1 MLVERRCRRILLPG
15 DIMHTELQGQLERV
29 TYFNESNHYTIARLK
44 VQGRSDLVTI
54 VGNLVSVTPG
64 EVLRLQGTW
73 ERHPRYGEQF
83 KIISYESVLPATI
96 KGIERYLGSG
106 LIKGI
111 GPVMAK
117 RLVEKFGQDTLAVIE
132 TKTERLAEVEGIGT
146 KRIGMIKKAW
156 DEQKEV
162 RDVMLFLQGHEVS
175 TSYAVKIYR
184 QYGKDSV
191 RVVRENPY
199 RLASEIFGIGFLTAD
214 RIAEKLGIPR
224 DSSMRAEAGILH
236 ILEQFA
242 AEGHVYYPL
251 GPLTE
256 ECQKMLAVDNSLV
269 IQAIGKISSEKKIL
283 VEDSQE
289 GGEPER
295 PVYLA
300 EFLHWEKGIA
310 ESLAGIMER
319 GADVLRFDRDKAIED
334 VQRDLGVTLA
344 ANQVRAVKEALDKKV
359 LVITGGPGTGKTTI
373 VRSIIKIC
381 SSHGRKVVLGA
392 PTGRAAKRLSE
403 ASGQEAK
410 TIHRLLEFS
419 PKQGGFKKNADF
431 PLDAD
436 MVVID
441 EASMIDTALMYH
453 LLKGVPTT
461 AALVLVGDADQL
473 PSVGAGNVLADIIC
487 SRRVST
493 VKLDEIFRQSGDSLI
508 IINAHRIN
516 HGDFPIL
523 SSKKEVPQ
531 DFYFIEMEDP
541 EEVCGMILN
550 MCGKKIPEKFGFDPM
565 RDIQV
570 LAPMHRGVVG
580 ATNLNVELQ
589 KHLNPSGEE
598 LIRGGKA
605 LRRGDKVM
613 QTRNNY
619 DKDIYN
625 GDIGRILSI
634 DGEDQELTVDY
645 DGKLVQYD
653 FAELDEIV
661 LAYAVS
667 VHKSQGSEYPAV
679 VMPLLTQHYMMLQRN
694 LLYTAVTRGK
704 KLVVLIGTKKAL
716 GIAIRNDKPKMRYTR
731 LKERLHSALPNHPD
745 IA

>member
-1 MLVERRCRRILLPG
+1 
-15 DIMHTELQGQLERV
+15 MHTELQGQLERI
-29 TYFNESNHYTIARLK
+29 TYCNESNHYTIAKLK
-44 VQGRSDLVTI
+44 VQGRRDLVTI
-54 VGNLVSVTPG
+54 VGNLVAVSPG
-64 EVLRLQGTW
+64 EVLRLEGTW

-83 KIISYESVLPATI
+83 KIVSYESVLPATI

-111 GPVMAK
+111 GPVMAR
-117 RLVEKFGQDTLAVIE
+117 RLVERFGQDTLAVIE
-132 TKTERLAEVEGIGT
+132 TKAERLAEVEGIGT
-146 KRIGMIKKAW
+146 KRIGMIRKAW

-184 QYGKDSV
+184 QYGRDSI

-214 RIAEKLGIPR
+214 KIAEKLGIPR
-224 DSSMRAEAGILH
+224 DSSLRAEAGILH
-236 ILEQFA
+236 ILGQFA
-242 AEGHVYYPL
+242 AEGHVYYPFGL
-251 GPLTE
+251 LTE
-256 ECQKMLAVDNSLV
+256 ECEKMLGVDHSLL
-269 IQAIGKISSEKKIL
+269 IRAIRKISDEKRIAI
-283 VEDSQE
+283 EDVPE
-289 GGEPER
+289 GGGEPDR

-310 ESLAGIMER
+310 ESLAEIMGQ
-319 GADVLRFDRDKAIED
+319 GANVLRFDRDKAIVD
-334 VQRDLGVTLA
+334 VQKDIGITLA
-344 ANQVRAVKEALDKKV
+344 ANQVRAVREALDKKV

-373 VRSIIKIC
+373 IRSILKIC
-381 SSHGRKVVLGA
+381 GGHGRRVALGA

-419 PKQGGFKKNADF
+419 PKQGGFKRNAAF

-436 MVVID
+436 MVIID
-441 EASMIDTALMYH
+441 EVSMIDTALMYH
-453 LLKGVPTT
+453 LLKGVPGT
-461 AALVLVGDADQL
+461 ASLLLVGDADQL
-473 PSVGAGNVLADIIC
+473 PSVGAGNVLSDIIG
-487 SRRVST
+487 SLRVST
-493 VKLDEIFRQSGDSLI
+493 VKLDEIFRQSGESLI
-508 IINAHRIN
+508 IVNAHRIN
-516 HGDFPIL
+516 RGDFPFL
-523 SSKKEVPQ
+523 SSQREVPQ
-531 DFYFIEMEDP
+531 DFYFIELDDP
-541 EEVCGMILN
+541 EEVCKMILT
-550 MCGKKIPEKFGFDPM
+550 MCGKKIPEKFGFDPI

-598 LIRGGKA
+598 LLRGEKTF
-605 LRRGDKVM
+605 RRGDKVM
-613 QTRNNY
+613 QIRNNY
-619 DKDIYN
+619 DKDVYN

-634 DGEDQELTVDY
+634 DREDQEVTVDY
-645 DGKLVQYD
+645 DGKRVQYD
-653 FAELDEIV
+653 FSELDEIV

-667 VHKSQGSEYPAV
+667 VHKSQGSEYTAV

-731 LKERLHSALPNHPD
+731 LKQRLRNVLPNRPD

>member
-1 MLVERRCRRILLPG
+1 MY
-15 DIMHTELQGQLERV
+15 TELQGQLERV
-29 TYFNESNHYTIARLK
+29 TYCNESNHYTIARLK
-44 VQGRSDLVTI
+44 VQGRRDLVTI
-54 VGNLVSVTPG
+54 VGNLLSVAPG

-83 KIISYESVLPATI
+83 KIASYESVLPATI

-117 RLVEKFGQDTLAVIE
+117 RLVEKFGQDTLVVIE
-132 TKTERLAEVEGIGT
+132 TKAERLAEVDGIGS

-184 QYGKDSV
+184 QYGKNSV

-214 RIAEKLGIPR
+214 KIAEKLGIPR
-224 DSSMRAEAGILH
+224 DSSLRAEAGILH
-236 ILEQFA
+236 ILGQFA
-242 AEGHVYYPL
+242 AEGHVYYPF

-269 IQAIGKISSEKKIL
+269 IQAIEKISSEKKIL
-283 VEDSQE
+283 VEDVPE
-289 GGEPER
+289 GGGGPER

-310 ESLAGIMER
+310 ESLAGIMAR
-319 GADVLRFDRDKAIED
+319 GADVLRFDREKAIED
-334 VQRDLGVTLA
+334 VQRDLGITLA

-381 SSHGRKVVLGA
+381 GSQGRKVVLGA

-419 PKQGGFKKNADF
+419 PKQGGFKRNADF
-431 PLDAD
+431 PLNAD

-453 LLKGVPTT
+453 LLKGVPGT

-493 VKLDEIFRQSGDSLI
+493 VKLDEIFRQSGESLI
-508 IINAHRIN
+508 IVNAHRIN
-516 HGDFPIL
+516 HGDFPFL

-531 DFYFIEMEDP
+531 DFYFIELEDP
-541 EEVCGMILN
+541 EEVCRMILN
-550 MCGKKIPEKFGFDPM
+550 MCGKKIPEKFGLDPM

-580 ATNLNVELQ
+580 ATNLNFELQ
-589 KHLNPSGEE
+589 KHLNPSGDE
-598 LIRGGKA
+598 LLRGEKA

-613 QTRNNY
+613 QIRNNY

-634 DGEDQELTVDY
+634 DREEQELTVDY

-653 FAELDEIV
+653 FTELDEIV

-694 LLYTAVTRGK
+694 LLYTAITRGK
-704 KLVVLIGTKKAL
+704 KLVVLIGTRKAL

-731 LKERLHSALPNHPD
+731 LKERLQTALPNRPD
-745 IA
+745 IP

>member
-1 MLVERRCRRILLPG
+1 ML
-15 DIMHTELQGQLERV
+15 TELQGQLERI
-29 TYFNESNHYTIARLK
+29 TYCNEENHYTIAKLKVEGQRNLVTVVGNIVSLSPGEILRLK
-44 VQGRSDLVTI
+44 
-54 VGNLVSVTPG
+54 
-64 EVLRLQGTW
+64 GTW
-73 ERHPRYGEQF
+73 EHHPKYGEQF

-132 TKTERLAEVEGIGT
+132 TKTERLAEVDGIGI
-146 KRIGMIKKAW
+146 KRISMIKKAW

-224 DSSMRAEAGILH
+224 DSSLRAEAGILH
-236 ILEQFA
+236 ILGQFA
-242 AEGHVYYPL
+242 AEGHVYYPFGL
-251 GPLTE
+251 LTE
-256 ECQKMLAVDNSLV
+256 ECERMLGVDNSRV

-283 VEDSQE
+283 VEDAPE
-289 GGEPER
+289 GRGEPDR

-300 EFLHWEKGIA
+300 EFLHWEKGIT

-319 GADVLRFDRDKAIED
+319 GADVLRFDRDKAIEE
-334 VQRDLGVTLA
+334 VQRDIGITLA
-344 ANQVRAVKEALDKKV
+344 ANQVRAVREALDKKL

-373 VRSIIKIC
+373 IRSIIKIC
-381 SSHGRKVVLGA
+381 SSHGRKVALAA

-419 PKQGGFKKNADF
+419 PKQGGFKRNGDF

-453 LLKGVPTT
+453 LLKGIPGTS
-461 AALVLVGDADQL
+461 ALVLVGDADQL
-473 PSVGAGNVLADIIC
+473 PSVGAGNVLADIIG

-493 VKLDEIFRQSGDSLI
+493 VKLDEIFRQSGESLI
-508 IINAHRIN
+508 IVNAHRIN
-516 HGDFPIL
+516 HGDFPFL
-523 SSKKEVPQ
+523 SSNKEVPQ
-531 DFYFIEMEDP
+531 DFYFIELDDP
-541 EEVCGMILN
+541 EEVCRMILN

-598 LIRGGKA
+598 LLRGGKA

-613 QTRNNY
+613 QIRNNY

-653 FAELDEIV
+653 FADLDEIV

-694 LLYTAVTRGK
+694 LLYTAITRGK

-731 LKERLHSALPNHPD
+731 LKERLQSALPNHPD